1 MKNPPHITD
10 LLNQR
15 FGMLQVIEI
24 MPWEFKG
31 KSKKYY
37 VRCKCDCGSTSSI
50 ETNYLRSGNKKHCGC
65 IPQDRSK
72 FTEEKRKRDS
82 IGVKLHN
89 QLNR

>member
-1 MKNPPHITD
+1 MKNPTHITD

-31 KSKKYY
+31 RSKRYY
-37 VRCKCDCGSTSSI
+37 VKCKCDCGSISNV

-65 IPQDRSK
+65 IPQDRTNVRNANKSK
-72 FTEEKRKRDS
+72 ERVS
-82 IGVKLHN
+82 ILSKGLE
-89 QLNR
+89 L